1 MDDSGRLEATKRIGP
16 DEGIRTPNP
25 QFRRLMLYP
34 LSYVRARTKM
44 IPYRNLK
51 SAQLST

>member
-1 MDDSGRLEATKRIGP
+1 MPSLERADKLNGP

-34 LSYVRARTKM
+34 LSYVRVGHGLYPPTPCVAKT
-44 IPYRNLK
+44 
-51 SAQLST
+51 AGG